1 MAKYRVVGDQ
11 EIAGATKGETVD
23 LDPEHVN
30 IPALLAGGHIEEIK
44 SGSGTK
50 TSGSADS
57 GSDKR
62 SGTRKGADE

>member
-1 MAKYRVVGDQ
+1 MAKYKVVGDL

-30 IPALLAGGHIEEIK
+30 IPALLAAGHVEEIK

-50 TSGSADS
+50 SSGSADS
-57 GSDKR
+57 VSDKR
-62 SGTRKGADE
+62 SGTRKGDDE